1 MKKFI
6 WMVAFTIMTTLGFS
20 SCERVDAGHE
30 GILVNLYGSD
40 KGVNDVSL
48 VTGMIWYNIF
58 TQQVYEYPT
67 FVQTVDYEP
76 FTINAKDGSEF
87 TVDPTIS
94 LKIADG
100 KAAPIFRK
108 YRKDIPDIIKGPL
121 FNHVKDAFRIQLN
134 KFTTDEIVSMRDSL
148 EKAVERQL
156 RTTLNKEGFQLEQL
170 TSGLKYPQTIVDAVN
185 AKNKAVQESQRAQN
199 EVAVAEAEARKL
211 VVAAQAEK
219 EANELKA
226 KALTPAV
233 LQQMWIEKWDGKLPT
248 VTAGNQMIMD
258 INKFK

>member
-1 MKKFI
+1 M
-6 WMVAFTIMTTLGFS
+6 
-20 SCERVDAGHE
+20 
-30 GILVNLYGSD
+30 
-40 KGVNDVSL
+40 
-48 VTGMIWYNIF
+48 
-58 TQQVYEYPT
+58 
-67 FVQTVDYEP
+67 
-76 FTINAKDGSEF
+76 
-87 TVDPTIS
+87 
-94 LKIADG
+94 
-100 KAAPIFRK
+100 
-108 YRKDIPDIIKGPL
+108 

-258 INKFK
+258 ISKFK